1 MAEDK
6 NITQLEKVSQ
16 VKDDALIYGVQDSRD
31 VAIPANLLKAD
42 YFVTTGLTALTEL
55 STSQQIA
62 KAIGSFEGLKNA
74 INATI
79 PVFEETADKDM
90 VIFEYGSV
98 SDENANEIIEL
109 VFYYYKDFHKIR
121 IKKSVSGTLSLER
134 LKTGLLN
141 ENNITNDEEDTGEN
155 KVPGLPLVKN
165 ISVKEKANAD
175 AIVKINRSN
184 VVYLQGNITS
194 NTAIGKGNLGDKWY
208 ITDTKEIIEI
218 TSFGNMGAV
227 ITTNYA
233 PYPDSL
239 FIYKD
244 NLNEI
249 YIFSPEEGMKKNTL
263 SIGEEDNTAYEGSKG
278 KANADAIIKI
288 NRSNTVYL
296 QGNTTSDI
304 LISGGNLH
312 DKWYLTDTKK
322 IREIVGFTKPLE
334 RPITEDYAPID
345 NSIYIYKND
354 PGKLYIFSTIFGGMV
369 VISRGDYSTEYLE
382 GQTLENIIA
391 SLKDEDGLWKYGI
404 KFPWQ
409 LNAQKFLDNFDF
421 GTVEVIP
428 YGDSDYADD
437 IVQFTV
443 EIINDGI
450 SAFLQFVIPAD
461 LSGNN
466 ELNNWH
472 NYRLLTFSKPCGPIN
487 YTQFKKFTGNFGLD
501 GFQLFS
507 IMQGSEWVYS
517 PTPEEIKDNELAGVY
532 SYGGL
537 IKVIFRDG
545 NGMDWYNLHFYS
557 GNNYHETLPDASL
570 NSEDWSLSVNPSFE
584 DMFLAALKG
593 AAEITDDTGFIGKTG
608 NDEYSVFYVTE
619 IVEAGEGIQDSF
631 YTPTVSNGNITFSRK
646 ESIYKANISSD
657 TTFSVTVENTNCDFP
672 KNLIINQ
679 TLVSQMTFPDNI
691 VWLETP
697 DFSQPGVYH
706 VEFKICV
713 QDPTK
718 LLALVTF
725 KEPVL

>member
-16 VKDDALIYGVQDSRD
+16 LKDDALIYGVQDSRD

-165 ISVKEKANAD
+165 ISVK
-175 AIVKINRSN
+175 INDNIAAVNLLQYSRII
-184 VVYLQGNITS
+184 YLQDFITS
-194 NTAIGKGNLGDKWY
+194 DLAISSGNVGDKWY
-208 ITDTKEIIEI
+208 LKDTKQIREI
-218 TSFGNMGAV
+218 TKVSEVGAV
-227 ITTNYA
+227 TTTDYV
-233 PYPDSL
+233 PDGKL
-239 FIYKD
+239 IYSNIKENFKQYRFLVSSGMD
-244 NLNEI
+244 ELK
-249 YIFSPEEGMKKNTL
+249 FSTVLGETEG
-263 SIGEEDNTAYEGSKG
+263 TAYEGSKG

-296 QGNTTSDI
+296 QGNTTSDL

-322 IREIVGFTKPLE
+322 IREIVGFTEPAKS
-334 RPITEDYAPID
+334 PITEDYAPID

-443 EIINDGI
+443 EIINNGI

-487 YTQFKKFTGNFGLD
+487 YTQLKKFTGNFGLD

-517 PTPEEIKDNELAGVY
+517 PTTEEIKDNELTGVY

-537 IKVIFRDG
+537 IKVMFRDG
-545 NGMDWYNLHFYS
+545 SGMEWYNLHFYS

-570 NSEDWSLSVNPSFE
+570 NSEDWNLSVNPSFE

-631 YTPTVSNGNITFSRK
+631 YIPVVSDGNITFSRK
-646 ESIYKANISSD
+646 KSIYKTNISSD
-657 TTFSVTVENTNCDFP
+657 TTFSVTVEDTKYDFP
-672 KNLIINQ
+672 KISL
-679 TLVSQMTFPDNI
+679 
-691 VWLETP
+691 
-697 DFSQPGVYH
+697 
-706 VEFKICV
+706 
-713 QDPTK
+713 
-718 LLALVTF
+718 
-725 KEPVL
+725 